1 MVPSTP
7 PEHVLRDSYG
17 FFVDGDVHDPLDGNR
32 FTVVNPSTEEE
43 LVEVYAGTSE
53 DVDRAVESAGE
64 ALSEWRST
72 DATERG
78 RILDRV
84 ADAIR
89 ENDETLS
96 IIEALESGK
105 PYTQAIGSIEQ
116 CIDYFRYFAGLADKV
131 QGDTIPLGQE
141 YVDFT
146 MREPMGVTAHITPWN
161 FPTSIIGR
169 SIAPALAFGN
179 TVVHKPAEQ
188 TPIGALEVARLAVE
202 AGLPPG
208 AFNVVPG
215 LGPDAGASLAGHP
228 DIDSL
233 TFTGSVETGREVARL
248 AVDNIAAPH
257 LELGG
262 KSPHVIFPDADM
274 DAAVPSIV
282 RGIFTGN
289 TGQSCTAG
297 SRLLVHEDIHEELL
311 DRVVSAASEL
321 TLGPAMADPDMGPLV
336 SKDQYD
342 RVADYIDIGTEEV
355 GEPIIGG
362 TVDRQGY
369 FVEPTIFDNV
379 ANDTRI
385 AQEEIFGPVLTVT
398 EFADEAE
405 ALEIANDTDYGLA
418 AGIFTSDVGRALR
431 FARDVRAGS
440 VFVNE
445 YYAFGIPTPHGGFK
459 QSGIGR
465 EKGLEAIR
473 TYTQTKNVGI
483 NIEV

>member
-1 MVPSTP
+1 MGQFEP
-7 PEHVLRDSYG
+7 PEGKLREEYG
-17 FFVDGDVHDPLDGNR
+17 FFIDGKPDTPVDRER
-32 FTVVNPSTEEE
+32 FETVDPSTEQP
-43 LVEVYAGTSE
+43 LVEISAGTE
-53 DVDRAVESAGE
+53 ADVDRAVSSARQ
-64 ALSEWRST
+64 ALDEWRATS
-72 DATERG
+72 ATERG
-78 RILDRV
+78 QVLFQI

-89 ENDETLS
+89 DHSEMLAV
-96 IIEALESGK
+96 IEALESGK
-105 PYTQAIGSIEQ
+105 PYTQAVFSIKS
-116 CIDYFRYFAGLADKV
+116 CIDYFEYFAGLADKV
-131 QGDTIPLGQE
+131 QGDTIPMGWE

-146 MREPMGVTAHITPWN
+146 IREPMGVTAHITPWN

-179 TVVHKPAEQ
+179 TVVHKPAEE
-188 TPIGALEVARLAVE
+188 TSISALEVARLAVD

-208 AFNVVPG
+208 VFNVVPG
-215 LGPDAGASLAGHP
+215 RGTEAGAALAGHR

-248 AVDNIAAPH
+248 AVDNVAAPH

-262 KSPHVIFPDADM
+262 KSPHVIFPDADF
-274 DAAVPSIV
+274 DAAVPSIL
-282 RGIFTGN
+282 RGIFSAN
-289 TGQSCTAG
+289 SGQSCTAG
-297 SRLLVHEDIHEELL
+297 SRLLVHQDIHDELV
-311 DRVVSAASEL
+311 DRVVAAASEL
-321 TLGPAMADPDMGPLV
+321 TLGPPMDDPDMGPLV
-336 SKDQYD
+336 SAAQYE
-342 RVADYIDIGTEEV
+342 RVTDYIEIGREEV

-362 TVDRQGY
+362 APDRTGY
-369 FVEPTIFDNV
+369 YVEPTIFDGV
-379 ANDTRI
+379 SNDSRI
-385 AQEEIFGPVLTVT
+385 AREEIFGPVLTVI
-398 EFADEAE
+398 EFSDESE

-431 FARDVRAGS
+431 FARNIQAGS

-445 YYAFGIPTPHGGFK
+445 YYAFGTQTPHGGFK